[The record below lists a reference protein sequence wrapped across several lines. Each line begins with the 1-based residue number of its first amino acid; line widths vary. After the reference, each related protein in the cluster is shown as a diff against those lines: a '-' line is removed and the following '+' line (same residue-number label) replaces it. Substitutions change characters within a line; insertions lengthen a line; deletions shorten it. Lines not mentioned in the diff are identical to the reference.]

1 VAIELDVMAAVLYLA
16 RHNAHWQARPYW
28 MLRRCVV
35 PYVQARQFVLLGN
48 DGVPGAFAAWARRR
62 ADGSQPWREQRY
74 LPSAPEIAGQG
85 EPCVTEII
93 APPGQRD
100 RLLDE
105 VARQL
110 GLSGK
115 PAWIERDAER
125 RVLAVHE

>member
-1 VAIELDVMAAVLYLA
+1 MAIELDVMAAVLYLA
-16 RHNAHWQARPYW
+16 RHDAHWQARPYW